1 MCDWLFFFRAQLEN
15 EKKKR
20 EAIEKEKE
28 RVERE
33 KEEMMLKLYKY
44 EEQTKKVE
52 KGKKSTK
59 NVHFC
64 IVLENNTIRQNMLF
78 NYKRINDQLDYIA
91 KNDSLT

>member
-1 MCDWLFFFRAQLEN
+1 MSTFLNVSYFKEGCLFCLLFRAQLEN

-20 EAIEKEKE
+20 EEIEKEKE

-52 KGKKSTK
+52 KGKK
-59 NVHFC
+59 F
-64 IVLENNTIRQNMLF
+64 LF
-78 NYKRINDQLDYIA
+78 
-91 KNDSLT
+91 